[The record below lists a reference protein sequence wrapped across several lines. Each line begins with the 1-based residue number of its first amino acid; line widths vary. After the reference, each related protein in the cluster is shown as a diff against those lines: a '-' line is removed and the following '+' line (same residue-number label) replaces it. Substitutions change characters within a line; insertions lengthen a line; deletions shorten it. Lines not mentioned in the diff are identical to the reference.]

1 MADIIVDG
9 QCRVG
14 LLTAIANIA
23 APTTTELN
31 LGILLHDVM
40 TSDGLSGFQPDTAD
54 VPTSKFSSTF
64 DTNQPGR
71 VSYSNTMLRFC
82 RQTPF
87 GTDTAYNT
95 LARGYVGFVV
105 LRRGIAATTAWASTQ
120 VVQVYPI
127 VCGERR
133 DLDPEPN
140 TLQRWESPLKISA
153 QPNLNAVV
161 A

>member
-9 QCRVG
+9 NTRAAWVA
-14 LLTAIANIA
+14 AIANIA
-23 APTTTELN
+23 SVTTTELN

-40 TSDGLSGFQPDTAD
+40 TSDGLAGFQPDTAD

-64 DTNQPGR
+64 DTVQPGR
-71 VSYSNTMLRFC
+71 VSYSGTMLRFC
-82 RQTPF
+82 RQTSP
-87 GTDTAYNT
+87 DTVYNT
-95 LARGYVGFVV
+95 LARGTAGFVV
-105 LRRGIAATTAWASTQ
+105 LRRGIAAGTAWTSTQ
-120 VVQVYPI
+120 VIQVYPA

-133 DLDPEPN
+133 DLDPAPN
-140 TLQRWESPLKISA
+140 TLQRWEAVIKLSA

>member
-9 QCRVG
+9 MTRVAWV
-14 LLTAIANIA
+14 TSIANIA

-31 LGILLHDVM
+31 AGILLHDVM

-82 RQTPF
+82 RQTSP
-87 GTDTAYNT
+87 DTAYNT
-95 LARGYVGFVV
+95 LGRGTAGYVV

-120 VVQVYPI
+120 PVQVYPA

-153 QPNLNAVV
+153 QPNLNAAV

>member
-1 MADIIVDG
+1 MADVITDG
-9 QCRVG
+9 LTRVAWV
-14 LLTAIANIA
+14 TTIASTA
-23 APTTTELN
+23 APTTAELN
-31 LGILLHDVM
+31 AGLLLHDVM

-82 RQTPF
+82 KQTSP
-87 GTDTAYNT
+87 DTTYTT
-95 LARGYVGFVV
+95 LARGTAGYVVI
-105 LRRGIAATTAWASTQ
+105 RRGLAAATAWASTQ
-120 VVQVYPI
+120 AVEVYPA

-133 DLDPEPN
+133 LLDPAPN
-140 TLQRWESPLKISA
+140 TLQRWECPLKLSA
-153 QPNLNAVV
+153 QPTLTAAV